1 LIRGALG
8 RNRPNEVL
16 VMQLLKTVQQL
27 KSQRRRGLRA
37 GFSLAELMVVIVI
50 IGLLATMVVPKLF
63 DSFGDAQLT
72 KAKADLTVIDS
83 AILRYATQN
92 KGNYPDSLEQLVTLD
107 ENGQTYLDRTTV
119 PKDPWNNEYIYYPP
133 RGSESSPTLMSY
145 GKDGTQG
152 GEGKDRDITIQ
163 MIKNQEI

>member
-1 LIRGALG
+1 
-8 RNRPNEVL
+8 
-16 VMQLLKTVQQL
+16 MQQL
-27 KSQRRRGLRA
+27 KSQQRRGRRA

-83 AILRYATQN
+83 AILRFATMN
-92 KGNYPDSLEQLVTLD
+92 SGRFPDSLEQLVTPD
-107 ENGQTYLDRTTV
+107 QTGQTYLDRSTV
-119 PKDPWNNEYIYYPP
+119 PKDPWNNEYVYYPP
-133 RGSESSPTLMSY
+133 RGGESSPTLMSY
-145 GKDGTQG
+145 GKDGSQG
-152 GEGKDRDITIQ
+152 GEGKDRDISIQ